1 MTSQVS
7 PETLLIILW
16 AMSHNGVMPYNPDR
30 RHIEIDIPE
39 LKDKRAQRLMGLLDA
54 LAAVCINEP
63 RKQVVAVSLSLTTEG
78 SSICIAANDGVAP
91 EIAPHLSGIFSRLKD
106 IRSSLQLQEGNNETN
121 TPRPDKSPTTQTLE
135 IDLLRYIFTFSM
147 SKFKQRLLK
156 RKKCFQTDVIPNM
169 HAYAA
174 ETKNTWT
181 REEAKDYQ
189 KFEKLL
195 TLFAVYFQWAD
206 LPSATP
212 IIEHIAKV
220 VTAEAMEWRDMIE
233 DEGDTSR
240 LSCWERE
247 IGQSSESS
255 FPTELTPSS

>member
-1 MTSQVS
+1 
-7 PETLLIILW
+7 
-16 AMSHNGVMPYNPDR
+16 MPYNPDR

-121 TPRPDKSPTTQTLE
+121 TPRPDKGPTTQTLE
-135 IDLLRYIFTFSM
+135 INLLRYIFTFSM

-156 RKKCFQTDVIPNM
+156 RKKRFQTDVIPNM

-174 ETKNTWT
+174 ERKNTWT

-212 IIEHIAKV
+212 IIGHIANV
-220 VTAEAMEWRDMIE
+220 VTAAAMEWRDMIE